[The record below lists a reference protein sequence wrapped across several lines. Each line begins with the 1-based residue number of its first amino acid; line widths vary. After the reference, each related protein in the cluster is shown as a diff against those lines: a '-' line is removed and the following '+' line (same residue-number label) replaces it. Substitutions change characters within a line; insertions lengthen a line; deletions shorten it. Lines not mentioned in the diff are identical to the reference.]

1 MTAVSVGPRSLS
13 PGPGVAARAAVAL
26 LNGYKRHV
34 SPFLPPLC
42 RFTPTCSM
50 YARDAILKHGF
61 GRGAFLALRR
71 LGRCNPFF
79 AGGIDPVP

>member
-1 MTAVSVGPRSLS
+1 MTDVSVGQTSLPPVPS
-13 PGPGVAARAAVAL
+13 VAARAAVTL
-26 LNGYKRHV
+26 LNGYKRRV
-34 SPFLPPLC
+34 SPLMPPLC

-50 YARDAILKHGF
+50 YARDAILKHGL